1 MKVTSAYANKLLR
14 QLNDDKAYWLEIEN
28 TCSTYVAANGEEA
41 VIPEY
46 DYLTFSKKISEFFEK
61 IVKIK
66 QAIKVLT
73 ASTVMT
79 IKSGAVMTI
88 DQALVAM
95 AQLSSRKLTLDY
107 MRKRQPKQRSR
118 DNYARPNNVI
128 EFTYINYDL
137 ELVKADYERISEDIM
152 DIQMQLD
159 KLNQTVEFDIDL

>member
-28 TCSTYVAANGEEA
+28 TCSTYIAANGEEA

-46 DYLTFSKKISEFFEK
+46 DYLKVSKTISEIDEK
-61 IVKIK
+61 ILKIK
-66 QAIKVLT
+66 HAINVYN

-79 IKSGAVMTI
+79 LKSGAVMTI

-137 ELVKADYERISEDIM
+137 ELVKADYERISEEIM